1 MGLSIDRDQ
10 FSEED
15 FARFGE
21 RLTHSLHAL
30 EHVLQYPNFG
40 EGPCTIGAELEL
52 SIINTHGQ
60 AHPINRTLLNC
71 SQDEHLQLELDRF
84 NLEYNLSPVSL
95 AGCPFSHLRTQLT
108 TAIQSLAQC
117 ASGLGGRIVPIGIL
131 PTLCPEELD
140 SPIMSD
146 LPRYRALS
154 SGLRRLREGPFRIH
168 INGAEPLTLTCSDV
182 TLEGATTSFQIHL
195 RVNPENFANT
205 YNAAQL
211 VTPIALAL
219 SANSPIFLQHRLW
232 EETRVALFKQ
242 AIDSR
247 KTLGGNWQAPAR
259 VSFGHGWVRQGAYE
273 LFAEAV
279 GLHSP
284 LLPVL
289 SSEDPID
296 CLRQGRLPQLEELR
310 LHQGTVWSWNR
321 AIYDASTEGHV
332 RVELRALP
340 SGPTPID
347 MAANAAFLIGLTL
360 GMHDHI
366 ERILHQFPFEYAH
379 RNFYR
384 AAECGMG
391 AMFVWP
397 NKTTHGLQEISAYDL
412 AKELIPIAEQGL
424 KNSGVDQIEI
434 QTMMNVIRER
444 LEARMNGAR
453 WQIHCLDLYEQEGYD
468 RRMALTHMLEDYLQH
483 SQTDMP
489 ISQWGQRPQ

>member
-10 FSEED
+10 FEEED
-15 FARFGE
+15 FSRFGQ
-21 RLTHSLHAL
+21 RLIHSLQAL
-30 EHVLQYPNFG
+30 GQVIERPDFG
-40 EGPCTIGAELEL
+40 EGPQTIGAELEL
-52 SIINTHGQ
+52 SIINSKGQ
-60 AHPINRTLLNC
+60 AYLINRTLLNR
-71 SQDEHLQLELDRF
+71 SDDDHLQLELDRF

-95 AGCPFSHLRTQLT
+95 GGQPFSHLRAQLT
-108 TAIQSLAQC
+108 NAIQSLAQC
-117 ASGLGGRIVPIGIL
+117 AAGLGGRIVPIGIL

-140 SPIMSD
+140 SQVMSD

-154 SGLRRLREGPFRIH
+154 AGLRRLREGPFHVH
-168 INGAEPLTLTCSDV
+168 INGLEPLTVTCSDV

-195 RVNPENFANT
+195 RVKPQEFAHV

-211 VTPIALAL
+211 VTPIVLAL
-219 SANSPIFLQHRLW
+219 SANSPIFLQHQLW

-247 KTLGGNWQAPAR
+247 KIQEGGWQAPAR

-279 GLHSP
+279 GLHPP

-289 SSEDPID
+289 SPEDPIE
-296 CLRQGRLPQLEELR
+296 CLRQGHLPQLEELR

-321 AIYDASTEGHV
+321 AIYDASVDGHL

-360 GMHDHI
+360 GMREHI
-366 ERILHQFPFEYAH
+366 EQILHQFPFEYAH

-384 AAECGMG
+384 AAECGME

-397 NKTTHGLQEISAYDL
+397 NRTSHGLREISLYNL
-412 AKELIPIAEQGL
+412 TQELLPVAEQGL
-424 KNSGVDQIEI
+424 EACGVEPEEI
-434 QTMMNVIRER
+434 QALLKVIRDR
-444 LEARMNGAR
+444 LEARINGAR
-453 WQIHCLDLYEQEGYD
+453 WQIRRLAFYEQQGHD
-468 RRMALTHMLEDYLQH
+468 RPTALTCMLEDYLQH
-483 SQTDMP
+483 SQTDTP
-489 ISQWGQRPQ
+489 ISQWSLHPE

>member
-1 MGLSIDRDQ
+1 MGLSIDRDK
-10 FSEED
+10 FEDED
-15 FARFGE
+15 FSHFGQ
-21 RLTHSLHAL
+21 RLTHSLQAL
-30 EHVLQYPNFG
+30 EHVLQRPQFG

-52 SIINTHGQ
+52 SIINTQGQ

-95 AGCPFSHLRTQLT
+95 TGCPFSHLRTQLS
-108 TAIQSLAQC
+108 TAIRSLAQC
-117 ASGLGGRIVPIGIL
+117 ASGHGGRIVPIGIL

-154 SGLRRLREGPFRIH
+154 SGLRRLREGPFRVH
-168 INGAEPLTLTCSDV
+168 INGIEPLTVTCSDV

-195 RVNPENFANT
+195 RVNPQDFANT

-219 SANSPIFLQHRLW
+219 SANSPIFLRHRLW

-247 KTLGGNWQAPAR
+247 KSKEGDWQAPAR

-289 SSEDPID
+289 SSEDPME
-296 CLRQGRLPQLEELR
+296 CLRQGHLPQLEELR
-310 LHQGTVWSWNR
+310 LHQGTVWRWNR
-321 AIYDASTEGHV
+321 AIYDASAGGHL

-360 GMHDHI
+360 GIRENID
-366 ERILHQFPFEYAH
+366 RILPQFPFEYAH

-384 AAECGMG
+384 AAECGME
-391 AMFVWP
+391 ALFVWP
-397 NKTTHGLQEISAYDL
+397 NRTTHGVQEISVCDL
-412 AKELIPIAEQGL
+412 AKELLPIAEQGL
-424 KNSGVDQIEI
+424 NVCGVEQIEI
-434 QTMMNVIRER
+434 QNMLNVIRGR

-453 WQIHCLDLYEQEGYD
+453 WQIHRLGHYEQEGYD
-468 RRMALTHMLEDYLQH
+468 RRKALTFMLEDYLQY
-483 SQTDMP
+483 SQTDTP
-489 ISQWGQRPQ
+489 ISQWGQQAK